1 MSSIRPLHFYVHGWS
16 GRCLSRALSSWL
28 LDSVCCVASLS
39 VRHGGLFST
48 WCLMDLMEFSWSS
61 HGVLVEF
68 SRAFIS
74 RDLVLPVSFGLAL
87 LPDDSTSHLPW
98 RLPAWTASVHLGHLA
113 LASPSRHS
121 VRHAAQRRIAWRRA
135 VTTMLRLQASHAVPS
150 SSTGQGPL
158 P

>member
-1 MSSIRPLHFYVHGWS
+1 
-16 GRCLSRALSSWL
+16 
-28 LDSVCCVASLS
+28 
-39 VRHGGLFST
+39 
-48 WCLMDLMEFSWSS
+48 MDLMEFSWSS

-113 LASPSRHS
+113 A
-121 VRHAAQRRIAWRRA
+121 
-135 VTTMLRLQASHAVPS
+135 
-150 SSTGQGPL
+150 PL
-158 P
+158 PHPLVTLSDTRLKDALPGGGQ